1 MKKNILLIAFSVIGL
16 SACNIAGA
24 SSSKIEPSSSVEPS
38 SSTSEPAHPID
49 LTKLKKNVQGIKNY
63 QADILMSGLT
73 NFDTGSMKSN
83 AGEMKTAVLID
94 GNAYSVETTTKDTT
108 TFSLTEYASEH
119 GVSVDAVV
127 EMAKMSQGRAIAD
140 KEKDTLITIQTDTT
154 EPTLYNFDSEAKQ
167 TIKYTSYNDNIV
179 NAYYLARIENHFGDA
194 YKPVMKVAIDKGS
207 KDEDK
212 GTISFTI
219 DDAFR
224 ESEEY
229 QYLLEGQCYA
239 SAFTLY
245 VENNYPTK
253 IDFTI
258 DLALAT
264 RMTGHKIDEMTYSV
278 AFSKINNVHLVLPE
292 GRVACDH
299 HILDQYYDE
308 TNHYSYCPACGI
320 FLSSPTEHDFDEA
333 HHICKT
339 CGYVK
344 GLSFKDSQ
352 ESKEKTTTNKV
363 AEGLYAFSYFESEK
377 EERYDVSC
385 FTMNGE
391 EYYDIVE
398 NRGVSYCISA
408 KALITHSEP
417 EESYLA
423 DDSCVFL
430 SKIEYKLYTN
440 VEIEEIESEAL
451 FNGKTLEEFVASATA
466 DTSFFGYNVN
476 ISHESEESTETHID
490 NCHTKT
496 VSHCSRCS
504 QDVLAVIT
512 RSHVP
517 TNFKEITFAEFTALF
532 GRNNQRSTLD
542 YQTVNEDFHFFELEC
557 SSCHKKIYMVCPN
570 SDGYETDHAL
580 TELAYDFYEKEGVR
594 ILTYKMDL
602 TLEHI
607 DDGTGHCM
615 FCHEEMA

>member
-1 MKKNILLIAFSVIGL
+1 MKKNILLIALSVIGL
-16 SACNIAGA
+16 SACNNGGT

-49 LTKLKKNVQGIKNY
+49 LTKLKKNIEGIESY
-63 QADILMSGLT
+63 QADILMDGLT

-127 EMAKMSQGRAIAD
+127 EMAKMSQGKAIAD
-140 KEKDTLITIQTDTT
+140 KEKDTLITIQTDTI

-179 NAYYLARIENHFGDA
+179 NAFYLARVENHIRDA
-194 YKPVMKVAIDKGS
+194 YKPVMNVAIDKGI

-278 AFSKINNVHLVLPE
+278 ALSKINNVHLILPE
-292 GRVACDH
+292 GKVACDH

-320 FLSSPTEHDFDEA
+320 FLSSPAEHDFDEA

-344 GLSFKDSQ
+344 GLSSKASQ
-352 ESKEKTTTNKV
+352 EPKEKTTTNKV

-391 EYYDIVE
+391 EYYDIVA

-408 KALITHSEP
+408 KALITYSEP
-417 EESYLA
+417 EENYLA
-423 DDSCVFL
+423 DDSCVYL

-466 DTSFFGYNVN
+466 DTSFFGYNMH

-496 VSHCSRCS
+496 VSHCPRCN

-532 GRNNQRSTLD
+532 GKNNEHSTLD
-542 YQTVNEDFHFFELEC
+542 YHTVNEDFHFFEFEC

-594 ILTYKMDL
+594 ILTYQMDL
-602 TLEHI
+602 ILEHI